1 MSFNKIIIVGNLGRD
16 PELKYTPQGQGV
28 CEFSVATSEK
38 RKDNIGEIKE
48 ETTWFKVSFWGK
60 LAEVASQY
68 LSKGRQVYIEG
79 RLRTREWTD
88 KEGRTRTSLEISGSE
103 LKLLGSRNDQQ
114 NNENNDSVSNSNSS
128 SKSTSSKPSPNK
140 ATSNKAS
147 HNSTSSNPNTSN
159 NLNDFDDSVS
169 EHDIPF

>member
-28 CEFSVATSEK
+28 CEFSVATTEK
-38 RKDNIGEIKE
+38 RKDSQGEVIE

-60 LAEVASQY
+60 LAEVAGQY
-68 LSKGRQVYIEG
+68 LSKGKQVYIEG

-103 LKLLGSRNDQQ
+103 LKLLGGRNDHQ
-114 NNENNDSVSNSNSS
+114 NNENNDSVS
-128 SKSTSSKPSPNK
+128 KSTKSTSSTSGKSASSKPSPNK
-140 ATSNKAS
+140 
-147 HNSTSSNPNTSN
+147 PTSN
-159 NLNDFDDSVS
+159 NANDFEEDIDES
-169 EHDIPF
+169 DIPF